1 VNLERDAQR
10 ACVAPTASAAPPLD
24 VAHLLARARAL
35 EGLTLGELA
44 QQLGQAAPVRGT
56 HQKGGAG
63 ALLEQALGA
72 SAGSQAGPD
81 FPALGVELKTLPIDA
96 SGRPRESTFV
106 CRVPLRAIEELD
118 FHDSPVFRKLCHVL
132 WIPLL
137 LGEHA
142 VIVGRALSWQPTPA
156 QLSVLRGDYDDLV
169 GMIALGKI
177 ESIDARLG
185 RWLQLRPKAAHGAV
199 RTRALNEDGDTLW
212 TMPRGFY
219 LRARFTCALLR
230 DPQTLVGAE

>member
-1 VNLERDAQR
+1 VNLEGDAQR
-10 ACVAPTASAAPPLD
+10 ARVAPVAPPLD
-24 VAHLLARARAL
+24 VAQLLARAATL
-35 EGLTLGELA
+35 EGLTLDELA
-44 QQLGQAAPVRGT
+44 HQLGQTAPVRGT

-63 ALLEQALGA
+63 ALLEQVLGA

-96 SGRPRESTFV
+96 EGRPRESTFV

-118 FHDSPVFRKLCHVL
+118 FHDSPVFHKLCHVL

-137 LGEHA
+137 LGDHA
-142 VIVGRALSWQPTPA
+142 VTIGRALSWQPTSA
-156 QLSVLRGDYDDLV
+156 QLSVLRADYDDLV

-177 ESIDARLG
+177 ESIDARIG
-185 RWLQLRPKAAHGAV
+185 RWLQLRPKAAHGGV

-219 LRARFTCALLR
+219 LRARFTGALLR
-230 DPQTLVGAE
+230 DPGTLAGAE